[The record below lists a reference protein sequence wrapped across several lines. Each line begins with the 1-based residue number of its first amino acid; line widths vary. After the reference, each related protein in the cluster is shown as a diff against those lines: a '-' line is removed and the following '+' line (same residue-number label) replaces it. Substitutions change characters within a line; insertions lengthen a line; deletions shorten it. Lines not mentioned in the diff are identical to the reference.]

1 MRAIQGAGGW
11 AHRSALGYLLGVSGT
26 KHVSCMFGEGGVM
39 AERDGLVPEFTGHDL
54 LDVDGSK
61 IGRIEDVMIGDNLAD
76 LSWLVVDTGL
86 LGGKVLVPVGEVR
99 RSGDR
104 LSVPYNKDRVKG
116 APKAEDRL
124 VLTEAEKGTLCRYYG
139 LEYSATANEPAAGC
153 TDTIDKR
160 PGG

>member
-1 MRAIQGAGGW
+1 
-11 AHRSALGYLLGVSGT
+11 
-26 KHVSCMFGEGGVM
+26 M
-39 AERDGLVPEFTGHDL
+39 AESNGLVPQFTGHDL
-54 LDVDGSK
+54 LDVDGNK
-61 IGRIEDVMIGDNLAD
+61 IGKIEDVLMGDSMAD

-99 RSGDR
+99 RAGDR
-104 LSVPYNKDRVKG
+104 LSVPYTKDRVKS

-124 VLTEAEKGTLCRYYG
+124 LLTEAEKGTLCRYYG
-139 LEYSATANEPAAGC
+139 LEYGATATEPAAGC